1 MSTGRGYRARRRSTR
16 AEATRAKIVAAVG
29 ELLAEGTFHE
39 ATVDQVAERA
49 GIARATLYQHF
60 RSRLELVDAVCDTFA
75 QSPALI
81 AIRQSI
87 VEAEPSRALTD
98 TIRHSVTFWSSG
110 DAAFAQLYGVTAIDP
125 AAQDF
130 VDRQRSDRRSEL
142 ERLVGRL
149 RSAGLLRDGL
159 TDRKALAEL
168 MLLTSYGTFLELRH
182 AGLSDREIART
193 LHDAT
198 AALVTG

>member
-87 VEAEPSRALTD
+87 AEAEPSRALTD
-98 TIRHSVTFWSSG
+98 TIRRSVTFWSSG

-130 VDRQRSDRRSEL
+130 VDRQRADRRSEL

-168 MLLTSYGTFLELRH
+168 MLLTSYGTFVELRH

-198 AALVTG
+198 AALITG